1 MKLLYLTN
9 IQIPSSSAQ
18 SLQVQAMSRV
28 FWERLKDD
36 FVLISPKNKKNRNLE
51 KEYNWIKLNV
61 LNFLPRTL
69 RYFLLFLKSLPY
81 VLKFEPDFIFSRD
94 IGIVFLYKILGF
106 RTVYEIHKLFETKL
120 GNLFFRFISPKI
132 KIISISEALRQH
144 IINQYNLEEKNIL
157 VSHDGVFLEEFEKIK
172 LTKRELKRRFLNLKE
187 EDFVVLYAGTLQQGK
202 GVDLILKAA
211 SSLKDIFFLIIGGE
225 ETEIEGIRKEVSN
238 NVIFFKRKSHQ
249 EVPFFLKA
257 ADLLIL
263 PLTKNLRYW
272 RYSSPLKLFE
282 YMASGTPILASN
294 IGSISEVLNEK
305 NSFLFDPENL
315 NDLIDKIKFA
325 QDNWQE
331 REKRADN
338 AFRDVKNYTWQ
349 KRVSKI
355 LNFLQNDK
363 Q

>member
-9 IQIPSSSAQ
+9 IQIPSAAAQ
-18 SLQVQAMSRV
+18 SLQVQAMSRA
-28 FWERLKDD
+28 FRQKLKDN
-36 FVLISPKNKKNRNLE
+36 FVLISPKNKKNKNL
-51 KEYNWIKLNV
+51 KEEFNWIRLNV
-61 LNFLPRTL
+61 LNFLPRLL
-69 RYFLLFLKSLPY
+69 RYFLLILRSLPY
-81 VLKFEPDFIFSRD
+81 VLKFKPDFIYNRD
-94 IGIVFLYKILGF
+94 IGVVFVYKLLGF
-106 RTVYEIHKLFETKL
+106 NSVYEIHKSFETKL

-132 KIISISEALRQH
+132 KIVAISEALKQY
-144 IINQYNLEEKNIL
+144 IINKYNLEEKNIL

-187 EDFVVLYAGTLQQGK
+187 ENFVVLYAGTLQEGK
-202 GVDLILKAA
+202 GVDLILKTAL
-211 SSLKDIFFLIIGGE
+211 SLKDILFLIIGGE
-225 ETEIEGIRKEVSN
+225 EAEIEGVRKETSD

-263 PLTKNLRYW
+263 PLTKKLRYW

-294 IGSISEVLNEK
+294 IGSITEVLNEK

-349 KRVSKI
+349 KRADRI
-355 LNFLQNDK
+355 LKFLIS
-363 Q
+363 